1 MRTRAKLQARLCKKA
16 SAVVGHAF
24 KDRSSGGF
32 DMSGMAEDM
41 KEPGRTERILGKPFF
56 GLLFFGKWK
65 HTTFVD
71 AFHARAGV
79 AFFRVN
85 GSSRVGVG
93 WRLGL
98 IGATMTIGLLAGL
111 KPAIEA
117 GSAGGVIQAL
127 LVWSLQ
133 ITLGLLCFFFSPDA
147 DRVFSAL
154 AGTQFLTEG
163 LSNCLLWIASFL
175 DADGKESLQGG
186 AFNLALLAVFVPII
200 QLIEQRAVTPT
211 LKIIYTEG
219 CNPRALAGALLV
231 LLTALPGAIK
241 KAVAMITGGG
251 GGGGGG
257 GVDMG
262 SIGKGMA
269 GLVGRS
275 AASGDVGGKSQK
287 IKMPSMKKMPS
298 MGGSKKTVTR
308 APSTTKV

>member
-1 MRTRAKLQARLCKKA
+1 MRSRAAIQTKLCKKA

-32 DMSGMAEDM
+32 DMSGMADDM
-41 KEPGRTERILGKPFF
+41 KEPARTERILSKPFF

-65 HTTFVD
+65 HSTFVD

-133 ITLGLLCFFFSPDA
+133 ITLGILCFLFSPDA

-154 AGTQFLTEG
+154 AGTQFLAEG
-163 LSNCLLWIASFL
+163 LSNCLLWIAGFL
-175 DADGKESLQGG
+175 DTAGKESLQSG
-186 AFNLALLAVFVPII
+186 AFGLGLAAVFVPII
-200 QLIEQRAVTPT
+200 QLLEQRAVTPT
-211 LKIIYTEG
+211 LKIIQTEG

-231 LLTALPGAIK
+231 LVASLPGAIK
-241 KAVAMITGGG
+241 KAVTMITGGGG

-262 SIGKGMA
+262 SVGKGMA

-275 AASGDVGGKSQK
+275 AASGDVGGKK
-287 IKMPSMKKMPS
+287 MKMPSMKKAKS
-298 MGGSKKTVTR
+298 TR
-308 APSTTKV
+308 EPQGAAKV